1 MKNETKKRIRRV
13 SWILFVLY
21 IMLLIYCLFIS
32 EGFGRKN
39 FFELRYR
46 YNLVPFQEIQRFWV
60 HRKKVGNQ
68 IAFMNIAGNVIGFLP
83 YGFLLPILNRRFR
96 NIWLAG
102 LMGFGFS
109 LSVETIQLVFRV
121 GCFDVD
127 DLILNTL
134 GTVLGYCMFLICNW
148 LRRIFYEKTV

>member
-1 MKNETKKRIRRV
+1 MKNETRKRIRRV
-13 SWILFVLY
+13 SWILFVVYRL
-21 IMLLIYCLFIS
+21 ILIYCLFIS

-39 FFELRYR
+39 FSELQYR
-46 YNLVPFQEIQRFWV
+46 YNLVPFQEIQRFWI
-60 HRKKVGNQ
+60 HREKVGNLL
-68 IAFMNIAGNVIGFLP
+68 AFMNIAGNVIGFLP
-83 YGFLLPILNRRFR
+83 YGFFLPILNPGFR
-96 NIWLAG
+96 NIWLTG

-134 GTVLGYCMFLICNW
+134 GVVLGYCMFSICSW
-148 LRRIFYEKTV
+148 LRRIYEKTV